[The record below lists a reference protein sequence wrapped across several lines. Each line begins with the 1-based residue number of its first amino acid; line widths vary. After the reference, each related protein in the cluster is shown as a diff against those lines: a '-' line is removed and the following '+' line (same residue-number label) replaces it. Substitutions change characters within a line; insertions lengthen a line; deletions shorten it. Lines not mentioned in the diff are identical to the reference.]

1 MKYIAPFL
9 IVFVVGCTP
18 IATYPP
24 VENDVALVFSNS
36 SNEPVPTIL
45 ARTLLY
51 AHEHFG
57 GMDTVVFNLP
67 EGVNK
72 ETYTIVSEKIGGAIP
87 METSGQLAYHVT
99 ELRKRP
105 FHAEAD
111 IVFPAPGGQYEQAT
125 IYLSSSLAQPWS
137 VQRERIWLVP
147 VTTLPTPNFPTSGDV
162 GASR

>member
-1 MKYIAPFL
+1 MKNIALLL

-18 IATYPP
+18 VATYPP

-45 ARTLLY
+45 AKILLY

-57 GMDTVVFNLP
+57 GMSTIVFNLP

-72 ETYTIVSEKIGGAIP
+72 ETYTIISEKISGAVP
-87 METSGQLAYHVT
+87 MKTSGQLAYHVT

-111 IVFPAPGGQYEQAT
+111 IVFPASGGQYEQAT
-125 IYLSSSLAQPWS
+125 IYLSSSLARPWS

-147 VTTLPTPNFPTSGDV
+147 VTELPTPNFPKSGDV

>member
-1 MKYIAPFL
+1 MNKFALLL

-18 IATYPP
+18 VATYPP
-24 VENDVALVFSNS
+24 VENSVALVFSNS

-45 ARTLLY
+45 AETLLY

-57 GMDTVVFNLP
+57 GMNTIVFNLP

-72 ETYTIVSEKIGGAIP
+72 ETYTIVSEKIGGAVA
-87 METSGQLAYHVT
+87 MKTSGQLAYHIT

-111 IVFPAPGGQYEQAT
+111 IVFPVSGGQYEQAT
-125 IYLSSSLAQPWS
+125 IYLSSSLSQPWT
-137 VQRERIWLVP
+137 VQRERIWMIP
-147 VTTLPTPNFPTSGDV
+147 IAELPSPNFP
-162 GASR
+162 AMRMLLK

>member
-1 MKYIAPFL
+1 MNKFALLL

-18 IATYPP
+18 VATYPP
-24 VENDVALVFSNS
+24 VENSVALVFSNS

-45 ARTLLY
+45 AETLLY

-57 GMDTVVFNLP
+57 GMNTVVFNLP

-72 ETYTIVSEKIGGAIP
+72 ETYTIVSEKIGGAIA

-111 IVFPAPGGQYEQAT
+111 IVFPVSGGQYEQAT
-125 IYLSSSLAQPWS
+125 IYLSSSLSQPWT
-137 VQRERIWLVP
+137 VQRERIWMIP
-147 VTTLPTPNFPTSGDV
+147 VTELPSPNFPTGGNES
-162 GASR
+162 AS

>member
-1 MKYIAPFL
+1 MNKFALLL

-18 IATYPP
+18 VATYPP
-24 VENDVALVFSNS
+24 VENSVALVFSNS

-45 ARTLLY
+45 AETLLY

-57 GMDTVVFNLP
+57 GMNTIVFNLP

-72 ETYTIVSEKIGGAIP
+72 ETYTIVSEKIGGAIA

-111 IVFPAPGGQYEQAT
+111 IVFPVSGGQYEQAT
-125 IYLSSSLAQPWS
+125 IYLSSSLSKPWT
-137 VQRERIWLVP
+137 VQRERIWMIP
-147 VTTLPTPNFPTSGDV
+147 VTELPAPNFPTV
-162 GASR
+162 GNESAS